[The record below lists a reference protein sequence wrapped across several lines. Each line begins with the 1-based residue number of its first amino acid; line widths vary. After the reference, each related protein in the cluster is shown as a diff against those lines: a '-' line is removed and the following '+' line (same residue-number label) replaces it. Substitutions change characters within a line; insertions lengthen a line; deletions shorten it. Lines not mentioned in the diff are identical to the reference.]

1 MLCYYAYDEKVP
13 RDFWRIAILTGYYLV
28 EIRKQKGVIVR
39 IKKANAIFKCS
50 VNKLFPT
57 EYTYHDINQA
67 DKAREEKLRRKAV
80 VIGGLKRKYD
90 C

>member
-39 IKKANAIFKCS
+39 IKKANAIFKCPE
-50 VNKLFPT
+50 NKLFRI
-57 EYTYHDINQA
+57 ECTYHDTNQI
-67 DKAREEKLRRKAV
+67 DKAKEQKLR
-80 VIGGLKRKYD
+80 
-90 C
+90 